1 MELKIRKNGDV
12 YIIDVNGEMDLYNSY
27 KLKELVMKM
36 LEKNVQSFIINLEQV
51 DYIDS
56 SGIGALIYICS
67 TVKKM
72 NLKLAIT
79 NIHGSVK
86 KVIELTK
93 LMGYFPITNSIE
105 EGRRLCELK
114 GAYGRF
120 LIEHQD
126 FLRIQ
131 LDNGALFESRQLAD
145 LLKDSKEV
153 FLMAATAGHAL
164 LFAGIDPIPP
174 PVVQLQVGVMG
185 LAPIPFLH
193 RLHQFPWIPP
203 ASD

>member
-1 MELKIRKNGDV
+1 MELKIRKNGNN

-36 LEKNVQSFIINLEQV
+36 LEKKVEHFIINLENV

-67 TVKKM
+67 TIKKM
-72 NLKLAIT
+72 NLRLIIT

-105 EGRRLCELK
+105 E
-114 GAYGRF
+114 A
-120 LIEHQD
+120 I
-126 FLRIQ
+126 
-131 LDNGALFESRQLAD
+131 
-145 LLKDSKEV
+145 
-153 FLMAATAGHAL
+153 
-164 LFAGIDPIPP
+164 
-174 PVVQLQVGVMG
+174 LQMEE
-185 LAPIPFLH
+185 
-193 RLHQFPWIPP
+193 
-203 ASD
+203 

>member
-1 MELKIRKNGDV
+1 MELKIRKNGNN

-36 LEKNVQSFIINLEQV
+36 LEKKVERFIINLENV

-67 TVKKM
+67 TIKKM
-72 NLKLAIT
+72 SFQLIIT

-105 EGRRLCELK
+105 E
-114 GAYGRF
+114 A
-120 LIEHQD
+120 I
-126 FLRIQ
+126 
-131 LDNGALFESRQLAD
+131 
-145 LLKDSKEV
+145 
-153 FLMAATAGHAL
+153 
-164 LFAGIDPIPP
+164 
-174 PVVQLQVGVMG
+174 LQME
-185 LAPIPFLH
+185 
-193 RLHQFPWIPP
+193 
-203 ASD
+203 D

>member
-1 MELKIRKNGDV
+1 MELKIRKNGEV

-36 LEKNVQSFIINLEQV
+36 LEKNVQFFIINLEQV

-72 NLKLAIT
+72 NLKLSIA

-93 LMGYFPITNSIE
+93 LMGYFPIANSVE
-105 EGRRLCELK
+105 E
-114 GAYGRF
+114 
-120 LIEHQD
+120 
-126 FLRIQ
+126 
-131 LDNGALFESRQLAD
+131 
-145 LLKDSKEV
+145 
-153 FLMAATAGHAL
+153 AL
-164 LFAGIDPIPP
+164 L
-174 PVVQLQVGVMG
+174 QVNE
-185 LAPIPFLH
+185 
-193 RLHQFPWIPP
+193 
-203 ASD
+203 D